1 MNKDPK
7 FSAELHKL
15 CGKLREG
22 EITDAEAKR
31 LNDLLLESKAAR
43 RFYRAFMALTSAL
56 ETRVAPQDVVDPA
69 HDSDTNIDV
78 LFERLQ
84 EAEDNA
90 EPDFSLLHTPVLQ
103 PSSPKADPGSLSSHD
118 LAAVTGYALRL
129 ALTSKPAKRIYAY
142 AGVAAVV
149 LLAVTLI
156 NPWGGGEEHTPD
168 PVADDTSEQPA
179 GVLRVATLTAEH
191 DAVWA
196 SDAPSTGDTLAPG
209 QRLTL
214 TAGFAEITT
223 EEGAIAILEAPV
235 TIELIG
241 SPNTIRLHAG
251 KLVGICE
258 TETSK
263 GFLVRTPHTDVI
275 DLGTRFG
282 VHVEDAFSQP
292 THVQVFQGSVRLES
306 LASEMATLFAGQA
319 KAAGAE
325 GLIDAEFDETRY
337 VQAGTGRVELAA
349 LAANPFGIA
358 NPSFEWVALEDGMLL
373 RKEVPGWALSDPTA
387 AVVAN
392 PGQDATRYYD
402 PALALDVNGG
412 TVGDM
417 HGRCL
422 FFFSIDQPDA
432 SISQTLA
439 VQAEVGTTYT
449 LTVAIGDRMEQAIY
463 RPGFAGYNIEL
474 LAGDQVLASLNASP
488 QQSPGKGT
496 FTDVALTYTVQPD
509 DPSGLLGIR
518 LSTNRANKNQVTD
531 FDNIRLTASRI
542 TDGTGAE

>member
-223 EEGAIAILEAPV
+223 EEGAAAEGHLVISVL
-235 TIELIG
+235 
-241 SPNTIRLHAG
+241 AG
-251 KLVGICE
+251 
-258 TETSK
+258 
-263 GFLVRTPHTDVI
+263 RT
-275 DLGTRFG
+275 
-282 VHVEDAFSQP
+282 
-292 THVQVFQGSVRLES
+292 LES
-306 LASEMATLFAGQA
+306 LRAAFPNARNIARVMPNTPSRMQVEKKRVKELVPPVVTTGP
-319 KAAGAE
+319 AGA
-325 GLIDAEFDETRY
+325 
-337 VQAGTGRVELAA
+337 A
-349 LAANPFGIA
+349 LRSTVSIEAIA
-358 NPSFEWVALEDGMLL
+358 TPLL
-373 RKEVPGWALSDPTA
+373 S
-387 AVVAN
+387 
-392 PGQDATRYYD
+392 
-402 PALALDVNGG
+402 
-412 TVGDM
+412 
-417 HGRCL
+417 
-422 FFFSIDQPDA
+422 
-432 SISQTLA
+432 
-439 VQAEVGTTYT
+439 
-449 LTVAIGDRMEQAIY
+449 
-463 RPGFAGYNIEL
+463 
-474 LAGDQVLASLNASP
+474 
-488 QQSPGKGT
+488 
-496 FTDVALTYTVQPD
+496 
-509 DPSGLLGIR
+509 
-518 LSTNRANKNQVTD
+518 
-531 FDNIRLTASRI
+531 
-542 TDGTGAE
+542 